1 MGIVEEDTKK
11 ERLKVLKNY
20 FIEKKNNN
28 DSYAAKFFFLEI
40 LNLVNVIGQIFFVD
54 FFLGGEFTTYG
65 SDVISMSELPSDSRE
80 DPMSRI
86 FPKVTKCT
94 FHKYGPSG
102 TVQTLDGLCILPLN
116 IINEKIYVFLWF
128 WFIFLAVVTGV
139 FLIYRIA
146 VILG

>member
-1 MGIVEEDTKK
+1 MG
-11 ERLKVLKNY
+11 
-20 FIEKKNNN
+20 
-28 DSYAAKFFFLEI
+28 YAARFFFLEI

-80 DPMSRI
+80 DPMARI

-116 IINEKIYVFLWF
+116 IIKKNLCLSLVLVH
-128 WFIFLAVVTGV
+128 LPC
-139 FLIYRIA
+139 RC
-146 VILG
+146 